1 MIVRGVFELK
11 CVELC
16 CDVLVIIVL
25 NILGQR
31 KCSLG
36 GNTMGHFAGVRRKD
50 VS

>member
-1 MIVRGVFELK
+1 MIVRGVFELE